1 MPFGRVFQ
9 HISLIDFDDV
19 YRQFTCV
26 SHTIEAS
33 LPSAFV
39 LADMTDFT
47 IRLSGYFVPEA
58 SHRRITLAARPGRLL
73 LAEQQVRAIIKFP
86 NSLTVIQNDLQ
97 VAPVKKSIAAK
108 DSQWERMKSF
118 HVVLFLTFRSGSKPR
133 RTSTRP
139 IVVRLTLYPRIF
151 IWPSIR

>member
-47 IRLSGYFVPEA
+47 IRLSGYFVPKA

-97 VAPVKKSIAAK
+97 VALVKKSMAAR
-108 DSQWERMKSF
+108 DCQCALMNSF
-118 HVVLFLTFRSGSKPR
+118 QVVLRLPSGSG
-133 RTSTRP
+133 SRP
-139 IVVRLTLYPRIF
+139 YSFSMFETVL
-151 IWPSIR
+151 

>member
-1 MPFGRVFQ
+1 MFQ

-19 YRQFTCV
+19 YQQFTFV

-33 LPSAFV
+33 LPSTFV

-58 SHRRITLAARPGRLL
+58 SHRRITLAAHSGRLL
-73 LAEQQVRAIIKFP
+73 LAEQQVRSIIKFS

-97 VAPVKKSIAAK
+97 VALVKKSIAAS
-108 DSQWERMKSF
+108 DSHSAFINSF
-118 HVVLFLTFRSGSKPR
+118 QLVRSGLSGQG
-133 RTSTRP
+133 
-139 IVVRLTLYPRIF
+139 
-151 IWPSIR
+151 SIPCSLSFS